1 MKKLRNVLTSLLN
14 ILAGASLIAMVA
26 LTCWQVFTRYILQN
40 PSPWSEELVAYL
52 FAWTSLLGAS
62 IITGERG
69 HMNIPIVTDHFT
81 PGIQKL
87 SRNRWRAYRICL
99 FPDHPGIRR
108 HQDHKPRHGTD
119 DLCPGRC
126 CRCVL
131 CGNAFMRY
139 FKHDLYSSQHR
150 GYLKK
155 RRHHGAGRKG
165 GIDLWQWNLCLS

>member
-14 ILAGASLIAMVA
+14 ILAGASLIAMV
-26 LTCWQVFTRYILQN
+26 FTRYILQN

-52 FAWTSLLGAS
+52 FAWASLLGAS

-87 SRNRWRAYRICL
+87 LAIFGELIAFAFSLIILVYG
-99 FPDHPGIRR
+99 GIKITSLAMG
-108 HQDHKPRHGTD
+108 QMTSALGVAVGVFYVVMP
-119 DLCPGRC
+119 
-126 CRCVL
+126 L
-131 CGNAFMRY
+131 CGILNMIY
-139 FKHDLYSSQHR
+139 TVLNIVDISK
-150 GYLKK
+150 
-155 RRHHGAGRKG
+155 KG